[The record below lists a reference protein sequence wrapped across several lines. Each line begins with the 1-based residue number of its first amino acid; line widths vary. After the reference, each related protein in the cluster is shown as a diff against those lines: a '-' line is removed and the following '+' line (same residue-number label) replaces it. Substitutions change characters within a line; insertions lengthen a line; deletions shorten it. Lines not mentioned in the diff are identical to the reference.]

1 LTASRLNGVD
11 AEQQAQ
17 LLLRVIDT
25 ISAGLD
31 LHRMLQGVATLVT
44 ETTAT
49 DVCFVHLL
57 DEKGRALRLHG
68 ATPPFDGLVGEI
80 ELAVGEGVS
89 GWVAEHGE
97 PVVITDDKNADP
109 RYLYIPALRGEEF
122 TSMLSVPIV
131 TPLGHLVGVLN
142 VHTRA
147 RREFTG
153 ADVELLWSVAGLVA
167 GAIENARL
175 HRRLAEREE
184 ALESFAE
191 RIVEWQ
197 ERESRRLAGE
207 IHDGISQ
214 RIVSLF
220 FHLSAA
226 ADTMAA
232 DPQIAAEQVAAAQEL
247 AAAALDETR
256 SAIAGLRPPV
266 LDDLG
271 LAASLES
278 LGHSFP
284 GLDVQVEADDLRMAG
299 HVETAVYRTA
309 QEALQNVAKHAGAE
323 SVRVRLTRHAGRAVL
338 EVSDDGTGFDPESVQ
353 HPAGGAMPPTGL
365 GLSGMRERAELLGGT
380 LELTSAPG
388 RGTTVKLA
396 VPFGTQGSAGLGDDP
411 PGTPR
416 WAKAPFLRHGAL
428 ALRDRAQPSPEHPA
442 GTHVRSV
449 DLHQVVPGD
458 HSPGGDQPPR
468 LPQPQPVD
476 RVADAAG
483 VGEPGLGH
491 PQPHVLGEGLPGA
504 VVHPVVLPLQH
515 RAGDLQQLGQR
526 EVGEVDVVRDARG
539 HAGVGPEKDIHPVG
553 VTGQDDHQVVALRL
567 HHLEQDLDGLLAVIP
582 LVLRAVQVVGLVDEQ
597 HPAHGALE
605 HVLGLRRGVAHV
617 LADQVVAGHA
627 DKLPGSQVSQLFE
640 QFTHACGQ
648 RGLPGSRAA
657 RKAHMQARPRRRKA
671 VVLPQPVDKQQRGDL
686 PHPVLDRCQPNKFC
700 FQPIQQR
707 GNQQGLFL

>member
-1 LTASRLNGVD
+1 LTGGRLNGVD
-11 AEQQAQ
+11 AEREAQ
-17 LLLRVIDT
+17 LLFKVIGT

-57 DEKGRALRLHG
+57 DERGRVLRLHG

-97 PVVITDDKNADP
+97 PVMILDDKGADP
-109 RYLYIPALRGEEF
+109 RYRYIPALRGEEF

-153 ADVELLWSVAGLVA
+153 ADVELLRSVAGLVA

-226 ADTMAA
+226 ADAIAAEPA
-232 DPQIAAEQVAAAQEL
+232 DPAVAAEQVGRAQEL

-256 SAIAGLRPPV
+256 LAIAGLRPPV

-284 GLDVQVEADDLRMAG
+284 GLDVRVEADDLTMAG

-309 QEALQNVAKHAGAE
+309 QEALQNVAKHAAAE
-323 SVRVRLTRHAGRAVL
+323 SVRIRLSRHAGRAVL
-338 EVSDDGTGFDPESVQ
+338 EVTDDGAGFDPAAAPGS
-353 HPAGGAMPPTGL
+353 GAPQPTGL

-396 VPFGTQGSAGLGDDP
+396 VPFTAPGHLGP
-411 PGTPR
+411 GPALPGTP
-416 WAKAPFLRHGAL
+416 
-428 ALRDRAQPSPEHPA
+428 
-442 GTHVRSV
+442 
-449 DLHQVVPGD
+449 
-458 HSPGGDQPPR
+458 
-468 LPQPQPVD
+468 
-476 RVADAAG
+476 
-483 VGEPGLGH
+483 
-491 PQPHVLGEGLPGA
+491 GLP
-504 VVHPVVLPLQH
+504 
-515 RAGDLQQLGQR
+515 
-526 EVGEVDVVRDARG
+526 
-539 HAGVGPEKDIHPVG
+539 
-553 VTGQDDHQVVALRL
+553 
-567 HHLEQDLDGLLAVIP
+567 
-582 LVLRAVQVVGLVDEQ
+582 
-597 HPAHGALE
+597 
-605 HVLGLRRGVAHV
+605 
-617 LADQVVAGHA
+617 
-627 DKLPGSQVSQLFE
+627 
-640 QFTHACGQ
+640 
-648 RGLPGSRAA
+648 
-657 RKAHMQARPRRRKA
+657 ARP
-671 VVLPQPVDKQQRGDL
+671 QR
-686 PHPVLDRCQPNKFC
+686 
-700 FQPIQQR
+700 
-707 GNQQGLFL
+707 